1 VYQSLAEIATGFLA
15 IRLITSRFMTATN
28 TDSEAMDWGE
38 RFTRT
43 VVAGI
48 KAYREQREWKV
59 QELADRCTELGY
71 PMRRTTLSNL
81 ESGLRKSITLHELLI
96 IAVALGVPP
105 VMLVFP
111 GLPTEP
117 VEYRP
122 GVTTESWPAATWFTG
137 EYGEPSGLESGLH
150 APWRLLRGL
159 RRLDELEKRQNRARL
174 NKGKS
179 RYRAEHL
186 RAEGDDDTADLL
198 MEQADDAEND
208 LAAERVRLIEQLR
221 DSGVDLGGSD
231 RYRADA

>member
-1 VYQSLAEIATGFLA
+1 
-15 IRLITSRFMTATN
+15 MTTASA
-28 TDSEAMDWGE
+28 DSEAMDWSE
-38 RFTRT
+38 RFTHT
-43 VVAGI
+43 VVVGI
-48 KAYREQREWKV
+48 KAYREQRGWKV

-81 ESGLRKSITLHELLI
+81 ESGLRKSITLHEVLI

-122 GVTTESWPAATWFTG
+122 GVTIESWPAARWFTG
-137 EYGEPSGLESGLH
+137 EYGDPSGLGSGLR
-150 APWRLLRGL
+150 APGRLLGGLRGL
-159 RRLDELEKRQNRARL
+159 DQVERRQNRARL

-179 RYRAEHL
+179 RYRAKQL
-186 RAEGDDDTADLL
+186 RLEGDNDTADLL

-208 LAAERVRLIEQLR
+208 LAAERVRLLEYLR
-221 DSGVDLGGSD
+221 DSGVDLGDSD

>member
-1 VYQSLAEIATGFLA
+1 
-15 IRLITSRFMTATN
+15 MTTASV
-28 TDSEAMDWGE
+28 DSEAMDWGE
-38 RFTRT
+38 RFTHT

-48 KAYREQREWKV
+48 KAYREQRGWKV

-81 ESGLRKSITLHELLI
+81 ESGLRKSITLHEVLI

-105 VMLVFP
+105 VMLIFP

-122 GVTTESWPAATWFTG
+122 GVTIESWPAARWFTG
-137 EYGEPSGLESGLH
+137 EYGDPSGLRSGLR
-150 APWRLLRGL
+150 APWRLLGGLRGL
-159 RRLDELEKRQNRARL
+159 DQVERRQNRARL

-179 RYRAEHL
+179 RYRAKQL
-186 RAEGDDDTADLL
+186 RLEGDNDTADLL

-208 LAAERVRLIEQLR
+208 LAAERVRLLEYLR
-221 DSGVDLGGSD
+221 DSGVDLGDND

>member
-1 VYQSLAEIATGFLA
+1 
-15 IRLITSRFMTATN
+15 MTTASV
-28 TDSEAMDWGE
+28 DSEAMDWGE
-38 RFTRT
+38 RFTHT

-48 KAYREQREWKV
+48 KAYREQRGWKV

-81 ESGLRKSITLHELLI
+81 ESGLRKSITLHEVLI
-96 IAVALGVPP
+96 IAAALGVPP

-122 GVTTESWPAATWFTG
+122 GVTIESWPAARWFTG
-137 EYGEPSGLESGLH
+137 EYGDPSGLESRLR
-150 APWRLLRGL
+150 APWRLLGGLRGL
-159 RRLDELEKRQNRARL
+159 DQVERRQNRARL

-179 RYRAEHL
+179 RYRAKQL
-186 RAEGDDDTADLL
+186 RLEGDNDTADLL

-208 LAAERVRLIEQLR
+208 LAAERVRLLEYLR
-221 DSGVDLGGSD
+221 GSGVDLGDSD

>member
-1 VYQSLAEIATGFLA
+1 
-15 IRLITSRFMTATN
+15 MTTASV
-28 TDSEAMDWGE
+28 DSEAMDWGE
-38 RFTRT
+38 RFTHT

-48 KAYREQREWKV
+48 KAYREQRGWKV

-81 ESGLRKSITLHELLI
+81 ESGLRKSITLHEVLI

-105 VMLVFP
+105 VMLIFP

-122 GVTTESWPAATWFTG
+122 GVTIESWPAARWFTG
-137 EYGEPSGLESGLH
+137 EYGDPSGLRSGLR
-150 APWRLLRGL
+150 APWRLLGGLRGL
-159 RRLDELEKRQNRARL
+159 AEVERRQNRARL

-179 RYRAEHL
+179 RYRAKQL
-186 RAEGDDDTADLL
+186 RLEGDNDTADLL

-208 LAAERVRLIEQLR
+208 LAAERVRLIEHLR
-221 DSGVDLGGSD
+221 DSGVDLGDSD